1 MRPAEMLL
9 VAARGDWLEGLLPL
23 LFVIIWVVSQVL
35 GLFRRAA
42 RQPGEQPAPPRRPAA
57 GRGPADAASESLDE
71 EIEEFL
77 RRTLESGERERRGGR
92 QPQSKRRGPRSK
104 ERRRQERLE
113 VPPPLP
119 AAVGS
124 REDVASHVAAAF
136 AHDLA
141 HESPLA
147 GDGSPQPQPASAAT
161 ELLTALRS
169 PGGLRQLILMRE
181 VLDRPTERW

>member
-1 MRPAEMLL
+1 MQPAEMLL

-23 LFVIIWVVSQVL
+23 LFVIIWVISQVL
-35 GLFRRAA
+35 GLFRKAA
-42 RQPGEQPAPPRRPAA
+42 KQPGEQPAPPRRPAA
-57 GRGPADAASESLDE
+57 GRGPAEAGDDSLDE

-77 RRTLESGERERRGGR
+77 RRTLGPGGRDRRGGR
-92 QPQSKRRGPRSK
+92 SSQSKRRGPRSK
-104 ERRRQERLE
+104 QRRRQEGLE

-119 AAVGS
+119 AAAGS

-147 GDGSPQPQPASAAT
+147 RDGSPQPQPASAAT
-161 ELLTALRS
+161 ELLAALRS

-181 VLDRPTERW
+181 VLDRPTQRW